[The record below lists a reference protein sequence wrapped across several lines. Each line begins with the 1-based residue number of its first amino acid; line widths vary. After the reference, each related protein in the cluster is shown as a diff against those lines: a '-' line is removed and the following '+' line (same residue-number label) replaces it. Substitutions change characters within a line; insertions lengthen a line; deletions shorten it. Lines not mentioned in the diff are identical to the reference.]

1 VIFSSLSNSPERWND
16 RSAARVQIRFRGNN
30 RRRLSVGYTRKYLNS
45 QRTTNRSTG
54 GFKEFRITDERLNNM
69 QRVLTAIIIVLCAAS
84 LQAAERVRIGYSSIS
99 GAYIPIWVAHDG
111 GYFAKEGL
119 EDDIIL
125 IPSGTQLAQVTV
137 AGEIDVG
144 SMNGSSA
151 MAAALQGADLKIIG
165 NSGNKMIFSLYVRPE
180 IKTVDALRGKKIGI
194 TRFGSAPDI
203 SVRYALRKHNINPE
217 TDLTLIQLGFMAT
230 VAAGLQG
237 GTIQGGVV
245 SPPTQFAV
253 EKAGFKELI
262 NITDMDFAFPNPSLV
277 AVGSIIRRRPE
288 VINQFMR
295 AYARGVHR
303 AKTDKEFTY
312 RSMAKYTKIQDS
324 TVLQKAYELYMGKVL
339 EKAPYINM
347 TGLQNALDDLA
358 KTVPAARNAKPEQFV
373 DRRFLDTLDKSGL
386 LRELYP

>member
-1 VIFSSLSNSPERWND
+1 
-16 RSAARVQIRFRGNN
+16 
-30 RRRLSVGYTRKYLNS
+30 
-45 QRTTNRSTG
+45 
-54 GFKEFRITDERLNNM
+54 M
-69 QRVLTAIIIVLCAAS
+69 QRVFVVLGILLWAAS
-84 LQAAERVRIGYSSIS
+84 LHAAERIRIGYSSIS

-151 MAAALQGADLKIIG
+151 IAAALQGADLKIIG

-180 IKTVDALRGKKIGI
+180 IKTIEALKGKKIGI

-253 EKAGFKELI
+253 DKAGFKELI

-277 AVGSIIRRRPE
+277 AVGSIIRRRPQ
-288 VINQFMR
+288 VINEFMR

-312 RSMAKYTKIQDS
+312 KSMAKYSKIQD
-324 TVLQKAYELYMGKVL
+324 TGVLQRAYELYMGKVL
-339 EKAPYINM
+339 EKAPYVNM

-358 KTVPAARNAKPEQFV
+358 KTVPAAKTAKPEQFV